1 MGFEE
6 YVCVTFQNVHTALQ
20 FERQCK
26 HLNTSLRLIP
36 VPRRIS
42 ATCGMAAK
50 MTLKEWQ
57 QLQSSNDFRIL
68 EFEKVYLIQE
78 EKISEIF

>member
-1 MGFEE
+1 MVLED

-20 FERQCK
+20 FERRLK

-50 MTLKEWQ
+50 MSFTEWQ
-57 QLQSSNDFRIL
+57 QLRNNSDVQSL
-68 EFEKVYLIQE
+68 EFEKVYRIQGE
-78 EKISEIF
+78 YIAELL